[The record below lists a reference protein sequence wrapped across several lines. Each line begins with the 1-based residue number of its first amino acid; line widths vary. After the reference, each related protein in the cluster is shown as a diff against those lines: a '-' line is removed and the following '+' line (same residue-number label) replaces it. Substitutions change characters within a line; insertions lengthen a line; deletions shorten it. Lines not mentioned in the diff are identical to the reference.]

1 MDIKVDIALGT
12 SLQPRNKER
21 KPNNTR
27 RENKGGGE
35 ARCRMKVNI

>member
-1 MDIKVDIALGT
+1 MDIKMDIALGT

-35 ARCRMKVNI
+35 QGAG